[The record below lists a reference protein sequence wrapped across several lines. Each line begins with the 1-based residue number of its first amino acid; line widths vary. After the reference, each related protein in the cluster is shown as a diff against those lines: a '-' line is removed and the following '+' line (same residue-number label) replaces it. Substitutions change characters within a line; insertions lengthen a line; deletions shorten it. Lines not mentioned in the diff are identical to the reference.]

1 MELTFRAASPAERL
15 YSGSQSMQL
24 KCQTGC
30 VGHLRAGT
38 GIDTQGFLKAWQ
50 SHRQDLDAREFQTE
64 LESVLNTLES
74 DGQYGGFLKSLD
86 AMRTFCREHP
96 ESGFNDGSAFGF
108 RADTAQYSYLIRL
121 SPYRE
126 KENLAL
132 YCYRRDWLDR
142 HMKQAEKG
150 IRFITPDYREKF
162 RIEDGDM
169 VRISCPDGS
178 VLDRECRY
186 IDDCHVEVGRGW
198 DSLYHICQLAEK
210 MERSGST
217 VIPLRSSL
225 PLICYGRVPGVQA
238 AVMFE
243 RGFDGFC
250 STVGVPSGST
260 AQKLADQLNS
270 EMGVTRA
277 QAAAMRAGALEGW
290 AAPTADPKNYD
301 EQGRFVRPGRPDRG
315 DAR

>member
-1 MELTFRAASPAERL
+1 MNMTFRPATPAERL

-24 KCQTGC
+24 KGQTGC
-30 VGHLRAGT
+30 VGQLRAGT
-38 GIDTQGFLKAWQ
+38 GMDTQGFLKVWQ
-50 SHRQDLDAREFQTE
+50 SNRQDLDTGEFRVE
-64 LESVLNTLES
+64 LESVLNTLVS
-74 DGQYGGFLKSLD
+74 DEQYGGCLKSRD
-86 AMRTFCREHP
+86 AMSAFCREHP
-96 ESGFNDGSAFGF
+96 ESSFNDGSAFAF
-108 RADTAQYSYLIRL
+108 RTDTERYAFLMRL
-121 SPYRE
+121 SPCKDE
-126 KENLAL
+126 KNLSL

-225 PLICYGRVPGVQA
+225 PLICYGRVPGVEA

-243 RGFDGFC
+243 RGFDGFR

-290 AAPTADPKNYD
+290 AAPAADPKNYD
-301 EQGRFVRPGRPDRG
+301 EQGRLIRPGRPDRG